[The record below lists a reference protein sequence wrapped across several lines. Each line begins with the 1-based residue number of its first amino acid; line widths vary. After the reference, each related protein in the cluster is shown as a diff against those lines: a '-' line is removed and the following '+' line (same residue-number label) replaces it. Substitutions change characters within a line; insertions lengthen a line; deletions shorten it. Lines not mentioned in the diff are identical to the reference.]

1 MVQATLVGGQRRS
14 RGRGCPESLSYPSV
28 RPARRF
34 AEVHQTLPPLEN
46 PLLSSPLLSSP
57 RTAPVW
63 TTVGRADRFSTAVVT
78 VSATSHRIRPLTLMP
93 RARAA
98 KRGRL
103 RLVPAASASN
113 VFCMNRSPC
122 LGWFGF
128 LERKVNNMPSCA
140 DVSLSSE
147 EKRREEGRAACQV
160 LRDWK
165 YNGGREPTAREIL
178 LAVAHL
184 GWAGWS
190 SRPVESI
197 YEGFLTHYWLYDYP
211 LSRPERWIPHEDGRG
226 MTSSGRMVPA
236 QNLVKAVELL
246 RRYKEF
252 CRYMRET
259 RHSWQKVDEIHWADN
274 SVDVVE
280 VSQLTGEERRRMV
293 VAPGG
298 DVCF

>member
-113 VFCMNRSPC
+113 VFCMN
-122 LGWFGF
+122 
-128 LERKVNNMPSCA
+128 
-140 DVSLSSE
+140 
-147 EKRREEGRAACQV
+147 
-160 LRDWK
+160 
-165 YNGGREPTAREIL
+165 
-178 LAVAHL
+178 
-184 GWAGWS
+184 
-190 SRPVESI
+190 
-197 YEGFLTHYWLYDYP
+197 
-211 LSRPERWIPHEDGRG
+211 
-226 MTSSGRMVPA
+226 
-236 QNLVKAVELL
+236 
-246 RRYKEF
+246 
-252 CRYMRET
+252 
-259 RHSWQKVDEIHWADN
+259 
-274 SVDVVE
+274 
-280 VSQLTGEERRRMV
+280 
-293 VAPGG
+293 
-298 DVCF
+298 